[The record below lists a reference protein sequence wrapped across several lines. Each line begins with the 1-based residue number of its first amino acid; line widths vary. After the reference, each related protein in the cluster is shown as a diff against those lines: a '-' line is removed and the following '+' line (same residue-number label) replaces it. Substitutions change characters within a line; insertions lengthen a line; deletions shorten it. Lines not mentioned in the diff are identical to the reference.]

1 MLLTDAGASAPACL
15 SHCRMLTLILA
26 CLNRYVTQDRR
37 ERPLTSVQDDEFLY
51 LKHITKYNQIAT
63 KVWYH
68 NIAYESG
75 QNAKKDEIGF
85 LDYQI
90 VQWYQNL
97 PESLQFNSHDLK
109 RENEIP
115 SRALRRLRMLMALRK
130 NQARISIYRPILHSA
145 TSIMENR
152 RHAQQVVDVAKETIT
167 ILNGVNKISDI
178 YRTQQVLYN
187 YFLVQAL
194 AVLFL
199 SVAHAPAVFCN
210 QTREE
215 FYAAIELVKGFSA
228 KSHVSKRLWK
238 TIRGLKDM
246 NDKIGMLARGEGGN
260 TEQPTN
266 AHSDAAA
273 AMIGMAG
280 QGVDRG
286 VQASRTNGHLDGVA
300 VSPENALQMTT
311 ELSHL
316 FEMAGNFGNTNGGD
330 VSAQDNY
337 EYNNSTNGD
346 GGFDFNPP
354 FQNEPE
360 FSRIMNELF

>member
-1 MLLTDAGASAPACL
+1 LLPRLVHS
-15 SHCRMLTLILA
+15 LT
-26 CLNRYVTQDRR
+26 Y
-37 ERPLTSVQDDEFLY
+37 PKDDVYPY

-75 QNAKKDEIGF
+75 QNTKKDEIGF

-90 VQWYQNL
+90 VQWYQDL
-97 PESLQFNSHDLK
+97 PESLQFNSRDLK

-115 SRALRRLRMLMALRK
+115 SRGLRRLRMLMHLRK

-152 RHAQQVVDVAKETIT
+152 HHAQQVVDVAKDTINT
-167 ILNGVNKISDI
+167 LTGVNQISDI
-178 YRTQQVLYN
+178 YRTQQVMYN

-210 QTREE
+210 QTRTE
-215 FYAAIELVKGFSA
+215 FYAAIELVKGFST
-228 KSHVSKRLWK
+228 KSHVSKRLWR
-238 TIRGLKDM
+238 TIRGLKEM
-246 NDKIGMLARGEGGN
+246 GDKIGMLARG
-260 TEQPTN
+260 TN
-266 AHSDAAA
+266 GSSGQEADPHSDAAV
-273 AMIGMAG
+273 AMVGMAG
-280 QGVDRG
+280 HNVDYSSLPR
-286 VQASRTNGHLDGVA
+286 ATSLDELG
-300 VSPENALQMTT
+300 VSPDNALQMTN
-311 ELSHL
+311 ELSNL
-316 FEMAGNFGNTNGGD
+316 FELVGNYGTFSESTPGPENYNGSYTQGRDSNAGLEL
-330 VSAQDNY
+330 VA
-337 EYNNSTNGD
+337 
-346 GGFDFNPP
+346 P